1 VYVKKTPHTA
11 KIFLSQ
17 RSRITAKIVEK
28 QEKTPKRKKKTA
40 ASKMSAVY
48 SPQPPQQQQPQQQQ
62 QLQQQP
68 PPPQQQQQQQQQ
80 QLQQPPPNSAPNQQP
95 PGSGVGPGGGGGV
108 GGVGMGGPGG
118 GGVGVLP
125 MSMQQQQQ
133 RPPMGVPGSPGSIIS
148 GGGLMVTPPST
159 PRGGQSNLQGIGGV
173 GGGGVGVGG
182 GGGLPPQVNS
192 AQIQKMLD
200 ENCGLIQTIQD
211 FQSMG
216 KAQECMSYHVALHRN
231 LVYLAQLAD
240 PAMNISQIL
249 PVG

>member
-173 GGGGVGVGG
+173 TFEGPSIVASLITLSDPSSGQSPPASCLLSWQYNRVVS
-182 GGGLPPQVNS
+182 GLSITLETCFSNEFP
-192 AQIQKMLD
+192 
-200 ENCGLIQTIQD
+200 
-211 FQSMG
+211 F
-216 KAQECMSYHVALHRN
+216 RN
-231 LVYLAQLAD
+231 W
-240 PAMNISQIL
+240 
-249 PVG
+249 